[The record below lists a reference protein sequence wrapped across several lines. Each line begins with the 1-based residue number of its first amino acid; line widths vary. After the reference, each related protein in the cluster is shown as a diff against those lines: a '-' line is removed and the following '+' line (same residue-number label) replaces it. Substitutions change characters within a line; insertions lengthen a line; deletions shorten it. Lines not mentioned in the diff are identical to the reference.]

1 MGAGA
6 ITLARREVFTN
17 SLAAGEIAPEFLS
30 RTDMSARQEA
40 AKTLTN
46 VQVLAGGGI
55 RRRPGTRDLVGLAGD
70 ARLEAIGIDSSAQII
85 VFLAG
90 GVRFLNLDSSLV
102 QAITGA
108 PWIVTDLHTMQVAIE
123 DDHIVVTSQNF
134 PPQVLTLAGAVW
146 SLAAFTFSSDL
157 NGGLLQPYYRFPGY
171 TGVAIQPSA
180 YSGAVTI
187 ASSAPLFT
195 AAHVGSRFR
204 YTGIEMLVTAYTSP
218 TLVSATVQGKLYPTI
233 TTTVA
238 DTSIFIPG
246 QEVSGLD
253 SSIKG
258 VVVSI
263 TSGTKVV
270 IQLTGGYTFFN
281 WTSSTVSEK
290 IVSPTGVTPQT
301 TLNSV
306 DTGSPAATL
315 QWDEQLLS
323 AARGYPGSCGLHRQR
338 LLYGNFPAPAKNV
351 ICASA
356 IGDITDY
363 DVGTGLDTDAIV
375 ELIDRDA
382 GIGVRH
388 FGSTEQLLF
397 FTQSGSRYV
406 PEQVG
411 APLSPTNFDL
421 LKIGPE
427 SAALP
432 VPLLVS
438 EGMLFVEERSG
449 RVLGAIPTGNVRRS
463 WQIADLSELAF
474 HLCGNPVEIE
484 LLAAQS
490 GSDRKVFLVRD
501 DGVLA
506 VMAYRRSANM
516 SAWMTWRTLGQWRSV
531 VSANGSLYMVAM
543 RTING
548 VATYRLE
555 VLDSTIYGDGIVSIP
570 TLATT
575 VPQYANQTVSV
586 WDGTSYLGDFPMD
599 GTGALVGVSDTHTAV
614 QVGFD
619 SQVTAELVPPID
631 GTDGLRHKLRI
642 VRVEAESINSGP
654 FTVNGFDPSGYTN
667 SVGVGGALVLK
678 SGTRRFR
685 TLGRSRTQTA
695 LIFQAHAGPLEIRS
709 VTMEVTS

>member
-1 MGAGA
+1 M
-6 ITLARREVFTN
+6 ARREVFTN
-17 SLAAGEIAPEFLS
+17 SFATGEIAPEFLS
-30 RTDMSARQEA
+30 RADMAARNEA
-40 AKTLTN
+40 AKQLTN
-46 VQVLAGGGI
+46 VQVLAGGGL

-70 ARLEAIGIDSSAQII
+70 GRLETIGIDTSAQLV

-108 PWIVTDLHTMQVAIE
+108 PWLVTDLHVMQIAIE
-123 DDHIVVTSQNF
+123 DDTIVVTSQNF
-134 PPQVLTLAGAVW
+134 PPQVLLLTNGVW
-146 SLAAFTFSSDL
+146 ALSAFVFANDL

-171 TGVAIQPSA
+171 NGVAIQPGA
-180 YSGAVTI
+180 YSGVVGVTS
-187 ASSAPLFT
+187 SSALFVP
-195 AAHVGSRFR
+195 AHVGSRFR
-204 YTGIEMLVTAYTSP
+204 YTGIEMLITAYTSP
-218 TLVSATVQGKLYPTI
+218 TAVTATILGTLYPTI

-238 DTSIFIPG
+238 STAIFIPG

-263 TSGTKVV
+263 TSATKVV

-290 IVSPTGVTPQT
+290 IVSPTGVTAQT

-306 DTGSPAATL
+306 DTGSPAPTL
-315 QWDEQLLS
+315 QWDEQLIS
-323 AARGYPGSCGLHRQR
+323 AARGDPGSCGIHRQR
-338 LLYGNFPAPAKNV
+338 LLFGNFPAPAKNV
-351 ICASA
+351 FCASA
-356 IGDITDY
+356 TGDITDF

-411 APLSPTNFDL
+411 APLSPTNVDL

-427 SAALP
+427 AAAQP

-449 RVLGAIPTGNVRRS
+449 RVLAAIPTGNVRRS
-463 WQIADLSELAF
+463 WNIADLSELAF
-474 HLCGNPVEIE
+474 HLCGTPVEIE
-484 LLAAQS
+484 LLAAQT

-501 DGVLA
+501 DGILA
-506 VMAYRRSANM
+506 VMSYRRNETT
-516 SAWMTWRTLGQWRSV
+516 SAWMTWQTLGQWRSV
-531 VSANGSLYMVAM
+531 VAANGSLYMVVA

-548 VATYRLE
+548 VLKYRLE
-555 VLDSTIYGDGIVSIP
+555 VMDTTIYGDGIVSIP
-570 TLATT
+570 TLLTT

-586 WDGTSYLGDFPMD
+586 WDGPAYVGDYLMD

-631 GTDGLRHKLRI
+631 GSDGLRKKLRI
-642 VRVEAESINSGP
+642 VRVEAEAINSSP

-667 SVGVGGALVLK
+667 SVGVGGPMVLK